1 MLEYIRFILGAALL
15 LIGIVI
21 FVLEIIGVFKMKYIL
36 NRMHAAAMGDS
47 LGILSCMLGL
57 MIISGFNFTT
67 VKMLLIVIF
76 LWCTS
81 PVASHL
87 IAQMEV
93 DTSEDAGKF
102 FEEGTLKEVEES
114 MEEE

>member
-21 FVLEIIGVFKMKYIL
+21 FVLEIIGVFKMKYLL

-93 DTSEDAGKF
+93 DTSEDADKF